1 VHPALHPCGAALRA
15 FKFAPGKF
23 VESWRRVRPLRHLSC
38 IVTVIRRA
46 GYRLQFTLFIP
57 GYCPRPCFH
66 EGAL

>member
-46 GYRLQFTLFIP
+46 GYRLQFT
-57 GYCPRPCFH
+57 
-66 EGAL
+66 